1 MAVVAEKRVSQNEK
15 NINALGNIFFSKS
28 CKKGIGINC

>member
-1 MAVVAEKRVSQNEK
+1 MAVVAKKRVSQNEK
-15 NINALGNIFFSKS
+15 NVDWLEIIFFSKS